1 MGTMEEKIYSRSV
14 TKQALS
20 GRVVDKRVI
29 DGKFTKVELH
39 ELYTLTPTD
48 YNARPIPVEP
58 KDNILLELLFEF
70 PRLAFQYHEHDTLL
84 EHNQNEA
91 LSEAEKLQ
99 AWHDDLTFSRRGKR
113 NIPVSFFFYY
123 LSLISSFH

>member
-39 ELYTLTPTD
+39 ELYTLTPTNYD
-48 YNARPIPVEP
+48 ARPLVLEP
-58 KDNILLELLFEF
+58 KDTILHELLFEC

-91 LSEAEKLQ
+91 LSDAEKLQ
-99 AWHDDLTFSRRGKR
+99 AWQTDLTKSRRGEDDV
-113 NIPVSFFFYY
+113 PVSFFLFA
-123 LSLISSFH
+123 FK